1 MNKKEIKTRH
11 EFKDLYE
18 VLSKVNFENA
28 SVKFREASYNLKQKI
43 KVLVIDKEQDI
54 FKLQKEVESKVNDY
68 RSKIYEAG
76 KQFAIKNEKNEPIIT
91 NNSYNIDV
99 SNELNVA
106 KWKEVKTTI
115 DEKYKDAIEAFNKN
129 EKERVEWLSKKISI
143 TINKMEDISDIPKI
157 SDEQDAFD
165 KGVILNKNTTF
176 DMLVQLFTTNEVKLE
191 DDDGKEVEETSNN
204 IPFKK

>member
-76 KQFAIKNEKNEPIIT
+76 KQFAVKNEKNEPIIT

-106 KWKEVKTTI
+106 KWNEVKKTI

-129 EKERVEWLSKKISI
+129 EKERIEWLSKKISI